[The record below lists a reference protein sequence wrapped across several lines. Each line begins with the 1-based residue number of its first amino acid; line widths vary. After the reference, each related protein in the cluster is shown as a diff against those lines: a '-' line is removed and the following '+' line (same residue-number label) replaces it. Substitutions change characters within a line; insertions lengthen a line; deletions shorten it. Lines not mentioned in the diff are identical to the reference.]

1 MVWWAVVL
9 RAELQPFLV
18 QQLAHVLWRDDL
30 GTRRQQG
37 ESVSGGADVAAG
49 AALAAWIP

>member
-1 MVWWAVVL
+1 MVWRAVAL
-9 RAELQPFLV
+9 RAEQQPFLV
-18 QQLAHVLWRDDL
+18 HRLAHVLERDDL